1 MARVASYGTVDEANA
16 ALGLLLAVPLP
27 EDVRALVV
35 HLQHQLFDL
44 GAELCIPG
52 HAAIRRRLGPGT
64 AAGPLQRRPAD
75 AEGIHPAGR
84 RRSAPRAAI
93 WPAPS
98 SAAPSA
104 ETVTLARHEAVRS
117 EALQYLNRL
126 SDLLFVLARVLARAD
141 GQGEALWQPQQRQR

>member
-1 MARVASYGTVDEANA
+1 VAR
-16 ALGLLLAVPLP
+16 P
-27 EDVRALVV
+27 
-35 HLQHQLFDL
+35 
-44 GAELCIPG
+44 
-52 HAAIRRRLGPGT
+52 
-64 AAGPLQRRPAD
+64 
-75 AEGIHPAGR
+75 
-84 RRSAPRAAI
+84 PRAAT